1 MTELQAFPDVHT
13 LAVHGGEDRPHAYH
27 ALVMPVVQTA
37 TYTFAN
43 TGALRAYVDKR
54 DVRDKYGRYGNPTQR
69 VVERK
74 LAHLEGGGDALLF
87 PSGMAAIAG
96 VLWALLSAGDHL
108 LLSDECYKQIRQF
121 AQTVLTRFDVEV
133 STFKPSDL
141 SSLERAMRPHTRL
154 VFAETP
160 SNPFLTVTDLERVL
174 EITRP
179 RGIPLVVDSTFATP
193 VNQRPLSLGAD
204 FVVHSAT
211 KYLSGHNDLLAGV
224 VVGSAAGLE
233 PIRKLQAVQGNVA
246 DPHNAYLLGRGLK
259 TLPLRVERQNESALK
274 LAHFLEGQPH
284 VARVYYPGL
293 SSHPSHAVARRQMKG
308 FGGVVS
314 FELRGDDEA
323 TSRFVDALRWP
334 SIASSFGGVDSLVE
348 QTWLISYADS
358 SAEQRA
364 ALGVEENLVRYSVGL
379 EDPDDL
385 IADLDQALG
394 ALGPV

>member
-1 MTELQAFPDVHT
+1 
-13 LAVHGGEDRPHAYH
+13 
-27 ALVMPVVQTA
+27 
-37 TYTFAN
+37 
-43 TGALRAYVDKR
+43 
-54 DVRDKYGRYGNPTQR
+54 
-69 VVERK
+69 
-74 LAHLEGGGDALLF
+74 
-87 PSGMAAIAG
+87 
-96 VLWALLSAGDHL
+96 
-108 LLSDECYKQIRQF
+108 
-121 AQTVLTRFDVEV
+121 
-133 STFKPSDL
+133 
-141 SSLERAMRPHTRL
+141 
-154 VFAETP
+154 
-160 SNPFLTVTDLERVL
+160 
-174 EITRP
+174 
-179 RGIPLVVDSTFATP
+179 
-193 VNQRPLSLGAD
+193 LSLGAD

-233 PIRKLQAVQGNVA
+233 PIRKLQAVQGNVS

-274 LAHFLEGQPH
+274 LAHFLEGQPY

-314 FELRGDDEA
+314 FELRGDGKA

-348 QTWLISYADS
+348 QTWLISYADTS
-358 SAEQRA
+358 VEQRA
-364 ALGVEENLVRYSVGL
+364 ALGVGENLVRYSVGL

-394 ALGPV
+394 ALGPAWAAPKRATT